1 MVRIVLHYL
10 LLKNGFCQLIQ
21 LAPVQNNAVLEKG
34 SDLSPEAR
42 LFIIRLFVIHGASV
56 SFSGTVKSLVKECD
70 SDDRAVRKGMDYLK
84 QAGLITQ
91 VRDSSGKTLYQVR
104 GFIQQ
109 YIVSRS
115 PAGSPPPPLHEQ
127 IDAVLFP
134 EHGDNPERVKRG
146 GFSRASRYLLA
157 VMLAHSDALGMVTG
171 VSNAELRKLTGM
183 TEQRLRGQ
191 IKNLLDSSILCGYMP
206 GFNGRAVLGKVKS
219 EFSLWLPHAVF
230 GACSSRYG
238 SIEYVED
245 RLSKSDR
252 NEISVIDK
260 MYSLANLKS
269 LERIKVNI
277 ARPAFF
283 GVHFSVEEINSVIDE
298 CGGDYLRWAVLAVA
312 SHLIR
317 EGEFFIEAGELFTV
331 FDILLDSPRKV
342 KPYELK
348 VCSFIACRFMNEKAG
363 YRFDESDMGGF
374 NSGSLQ
380 LRFKVALFIC
390 RASLMLASRVNRA
403 LDLVRESR
411 PDFCFLMLMKSRGD
425 YTVRN
430 FSIQFFNSEYMIT
443 PSPSHSLKIFA
454 SGGHLDSGEKAGRE
468 IELFEVSE
476 GVSKLLVSRLDDF
489 SM

>member
-1 MVRIVLHYL
+1 MLHYH
-10 LLKNGFCQLIQ
+10 LLKNGFGELIQ
-21 LAPVQNNAVLEKG
+21 LAPVQNSAVLERG
-34 SDLSPEAR
+34 SDLPPEAR

-91 VRDSSGKTLYQVR
+91 VRDSSGKTLYQVS

-127 IDAVLFP
+127 IYAVLFP

-157 VMLAHSDALGMVTG
+157 VMLAHADALGMVTG

-206 GFNGRAVLGKVKS
+206 GFNGGALLGKVKS

-245 RLSKSDR
+245 RLLKSER
-252 NEISVIDK
+252 NEISIIDT
-260 MYSLANLKS
+260 MYSLAHSKP
-269 LERIKVNI
+269 LERIKI
-277 ARPAFF
+277 DLAQPAFF
-283 GVHFSVEEINSVIDE
+283 GVHFSVEELHSFMSE
-298 CGGDYLRWAVLAVA
+298 RSADYLRWAVLAV
-312 SHLIR
+312 SSYFIL
-317 EGEFFIEAGELFTV
+317 EGKFFLENGELFPV
-331 FDILLDSPRKV
+331 SGFLLDRPLEV
-342 KPYELK
+342 KPYELE
-348 VCSFIACRFMNEKAG
+348 VCSYIARRFMNEEAG
-363 YRFDESDMGGF
+363 CRFCGDELRGF
-374 NSGSLQ
+374 NSDSVRV
-380 LRFKVALFIC
+380 RFKLALFIC
-390 RASLMLASRVNRA
+390 RASLVLASRVNRA
-403 LDLVRESR
+403 LDIVRESK
-411 PDFCFLMLMKSRGD
+411 PDFYFFRLQQSGGD
-425 YTVRN
+425 YAVRRL
-430 FSIQFFNSEYMIT
+430 SIQFFSQECMVAINPKYSIKIYPSSER
-443 PSPSHSLKIFA
+443 LD
-454 SGGHLDSGEKAGRE
+454 GGVKCSRE

-476 GVSKLLVSRLDDF
+476 GVSKLLISRLDDF